1 MQAGIWTNYRGV
13 DHAGLSS
20 TKLPGFLFLQVGQ
33 MVSKMGEFLSG
44 AIAFEFSMENNEYG
58 LVITPGFLSGQDSL
72 QMFQPF
78 HHKMEHCHFFY
89 FQKLFD
95 QVI

>member
-1 MQAGIWTNYRGV
+1 
-13 DHAGLSS
+13 
-20 TKLPGFLFLQVGQ
+20 

-78 HHKMEHCHFFY
+78 HHKTEHLHFFY
-89 FQKLFD
+89 FQKSFD
-95 QVI
+95 HSVIYIYCKVEVNCSQDPKSEGMT